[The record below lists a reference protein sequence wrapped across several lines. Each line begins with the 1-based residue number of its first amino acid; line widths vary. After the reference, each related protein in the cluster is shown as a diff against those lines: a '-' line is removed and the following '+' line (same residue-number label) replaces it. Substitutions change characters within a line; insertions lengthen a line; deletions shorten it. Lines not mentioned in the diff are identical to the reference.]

1 MKNRRLI
8 LSALL
13 VLALVLFP
21 ASASAASAVNEEH
34 SNKVIN
40 ENKTYEGFMAS
51 DDMLSFDEIAS
62 MPDAS
67 ISCEAVG
74 LAAQSDEQLQSL
86 GFNDNEIRE
95 LRTEAAQWNIEQIQ
109 EKDRTYEGFLANDDV
124 LSFDELLLLP
134 NTSVVNE
141 MEILNNLKS
150 SSDADLSAMGMSAQD
165 IRFLKNTSL
174 RTLVLKNAS
183 TFSREALAK
192 KRPVTGGH

>member
-21 ASASAASAVNEEH
+21 ASASAAAAVNEEH

>member
-109 EKDRTYEGFLANDDV
+109 EKDRTYESFLANDDV